1 MSRLFPLAGL
11 LRLRKLQQDQ
21 AALDLAEANARVA
34 ALEARHGRART
45 ALGALG
51 NSPQTTAALNAMAA
65 ARSSSRSM
73 LAELEAVGSNHR
85 ESLKSAQSTY
95 NAARAESVAL
105 EKLHDRHAA
114 ALLAQDLHAQQTV
127 LDEIAG
133 ARWHR
138 SRTATNDAATND
150 TATNDTATNDTATM
164 NERETL

>member
-11 LRLRKLQQDQ
+11 LRLRKLQQNQ

-34 ALEARHGRART
+34 ALQARRGRARS

-51 NSPQTTAALNAMAA
+51 NTPQTIAALNAMAA

-73 LAELEAVGSNHR
+73 LAELDAMGRNHQ
-85 ESLKSAQSTY
+85 ETLDSAQSNY

-114 ALLAQDLHAQQTV
+114 AVLAEDLHAEQTV

-138 SRTATNDAATND
+138 SRSASLNKG
-150 TATNDTATNDTATM
+150 
-164 NERETL
+164 ETP

>member
-1 MSRLFPLAGL
+1 MNRRFALAGL

-34 ALEARHGRART
+34 ALEARRGRARS

-51 NSPQTTAALNAMAA
+51 NTPQTIAALNAVAA

-73 LAELEAVGSNHR
+73 LAELDALERDHT
-85 ESLKSAQSTY
+85 ESLEAAQCAY
-95 NAARAESVAL
+95 NAATAESVAL
-105 EKLHDRHAA
+105 EKLHNRHAD
-114 ALLAQDLHAQQTV
+114 ALLAEDLQAEQTV

-138 SRTATNDAATND
+138 SRSGSA
-150 TATNDTATNDTATM
+150 
-164 NERETL
+164 ETSHRTGKTP

>member
-51 NSPQTTAALNAMAA
+51 GSPQTIAALNALAV

-73 LAELEAVGSNHR
+73 LAELEALGRNHQ
-85 ESLKSAQSTY
+85 ETLGSAQSAF

-105 EKLHDRHAA
+105 EKLHERHAA
-114 ALLAQDLHAQQTV
+114 ALLAADLHAEQTV

-138 SRTATNDAATND
+138 SRTAATDSASNDSQ
-150 TATNDTATNDTATM
+150 
-164 NERETL
+164 ETP

>member
-34 ALEARHGRART
+34 ASEARRGRARS

-51 NSPQTTAALNAMAA
+51 NTPGTSAALNAMAA

-73 LAELEAVGSNHR
+73 LAELEALGR
-85 ESLKSAQSTY
+85 TEQDTLESSQSAY

-105 EKLHDRHAA
+105 EKLHDRHAE
-114 ALLAQDLHAQQTV
+114 ALLALDLHAEQTV

-133 ARWHR
+133 ARWYR
-138 SRTATNDAATND
+138 ND
-150 TATNDTATNDTATM
+150 TATGDNAATNKD
-164 NERETL
+164 ETP

>member
-34 ALEARHGRART
+34 ASEARHGRART
-45 ALGALG
+45 ALSALG
-51 NSPQTTAALNAMAA
+51 NSPQTIAALNAMAA

-73 LAELEAVGSNHR
+73 LAELEAVGRNHQV
-85 ESLKSAQSTY
+85 SLDFAQTTY

-105 EKLHDRHAA
+105 EKLHERHAA
-114 ALLAQDLHAQQTV
+114 ALLAQDLHAEQTV

-138 SRTATNDAATND
+138 SHTATSD
-150 TATNDTATNDTATM
+150 TATSDTATM
-164 NERETL
+164 NEEETP